1 VLRVQPGATHRLHVQ
16 AADQPIVDEVA
27 RRGLH
32 GTQPTV
38 RRALDSTPVSSN
50 TGEDREEGHMHAR
63 LSRFAG
69 LDPERI
75 EETTRQFEDES
86 LEALA
91 QQPGFRGITVG
102 VNRRSGKAV
111 TLTLWETEADMRQ
124 SAKLADEARQQAV
137 ATAKPERDPIVDDYE
152 VLVSR

>member
-1 VLRVQPGATHRLHVQ
+1 
-16 AADQPIVDEVA
+16 
-27 RRGLH
+27 
-32 GTQPTV
+32 
-38 RRALDSTPVSSN
+38 
-50 TGEDREEGHMHAR
+50 MHAR

-75 EETTRQFEDES
+75 EETTQQFEDES

-124 SAKLADEARQQAV
+124 SAKLADEAREQAV

>member
-1 VLRVQPGATHRLHVQ
+1 
-16 AADQPIVDEVA
+16 
-27 RRGLH
+27 
-32 GTQPTV
+32 
-38 RRALDSTPVSSN
+38 
-50 TGEDREEGHMHAR
+50 MYAR

-124 SAKLADEARQQAV
+124 SAKLADEAREQAV

>member
-1 VLRVQPGATHRLHVQ
+1 
-16 AADQPIVDEVA
+16 
-27 RRGLH
+27 
-32 GTQPTV
+32 
-38 RRALDSTPVSSN
+38 
-50 TGEDREEGHMHAR
+50 MHAR

-75 EETTRQFEDES
+75 EETTRQFEDET
-86 LEALA
+86 LDALA

-111 TLTLWETEADMRQ
+111 ALTLWETEADMRQ
-124 SAKLADEARQQAV
+124 SEKLADAAREQAV

-152 VLVSR
+152 VIVSR

>member
-1 VLRVQPGATHRLHVQ
+1 
-16 AADQPIVDEVA
+16 
-27 RRGLH
+27 
-32 GTQPTV
+32 
-38 RRALDSTPVSSN
+38 
-50 TGEDREEGHMHAR
+50 MHAR

-75 EETTRQFEDES
+75 EETARQFEDET

-111 TLTLWETEADMRQ
+111 ALTLWETEADMRQ
-124 SAKLADEARQQAV
+124 SEKLADEAREQAV
-137 ATAKPERDPIVDDYE
+137 ATAKPDRDPIVDDYE
-152 VLVSR
+152 VIVSR

>member
-1 VLRVQPGATHRLHVQ
+1 
-16 AADQPIVDEVA
+16 
-27 RRGLH
+27 
-32 GTQPTV
+32 
-38 RRALDSTPVSSN
+38 
-50 TGEDREEGHMHAR
+50 MHAR

>member
-1 VLRVQPGATHRLHVQ
+1 MYV
-16 AADQPIVDEVA
+16 
-27 RRGLH
+27 
-32 GTQPTV
+32 
-38 RRALDSTPVSSN
+38 
-50 TGEDREEGHMHAR
+50 R

-86 LEALA
+86 LDALA

-111 TLTLWETEADMRQ
+111 AVTMWETEADMRE
-124 SAKLADEARQQAV
+124 SEKVADTAREQAV
-137 ATAKPERDPIVDDYE
+137 ATAKPEREPIVDDYE
-152 VLVSR
+152 VIVNR

>member
-1 VLRVQPGATHRLHVQ
+1 
-16 AADQPIVDEVA
+16 
-27 RRGLH
+27 
-32 GTQPTV
+32 
-38 RRALDSTPVSSN
+38 
-50 TGEDREEGHMHAR
+50 MHAR

-86 LEALA
+86 LDALA

-111 TLTLWETEADMRQ
+111 TLTLWETEADMQQ